1 MVLSTPGRADEKDV
15 GGVLQKA
22 QGGELAD
29 HGLVYLGLGVEV
41 EVGDVPGG
49 GQTGEARGPP
59 RGAPGLGGDH
69 LDLEQAFQESAVT
82 ETLLLGLSSSRGGA
96 SAAAVRRR

>member
-59 RGAPGLGGDH
+59 PGGRR
-69 LDLEQAFQESAVT
+69 ASVAT
-82 ETLLLGLSSSRGGA
+82 TSTSSRHSKKA
-96 SAAAVRRR
+96 L